1 MKGRF
6 IIIFCLI
13 SLFYASLCEMTEEKR
28 NYLLNRYTKKIDPL
42 KSKIFAPL
50 NAVYN
55 REDFTY
61 DPDEIKALIE
71 SNGFPESY
79 NFIEDKNPPVNIKDQ
94 KSCGACWAFATTT
107 ALSYRYY
114 LKGVNVDLSPQSLL
128 SCYVQDCDEGGYIL
142 DANIYSSK
150 NGVNTESC
158 IPYSSSKGEVVDE
171 CPTKCKN
178 SEEFIKYYAKNTYA
192 TDLDYDKDTYY
203 DVVTLL
209 IDQLVNFGPI
219 AAGIIVYRDFYSLIG
234 NSQCKNQI
242 YKYDGT
248 SASVGGHAVVIVGYG
263 YENNKYY
270 WLTQNSWGTNFCDN
284 GFAKIEFGEL
294 EIENVAFS
302 EPYIESE
309 STSEGDISA
318 KMTLQDD
325 CRITYSTE
333 TNNYENFELNFDN
346 DKSKE
351 NNNLYYQCGKDP
363 KVKENS
369 GICSFN
375 YECLNAEKGYF
386 TYKNSSMLRSNNKL
400 TLDFSSF
407 NQNQFYYYG
416 ADYIDVI
423 YVETVPFYVSQSGSG
438 ITLLFSSFSG
448 KDTNLV
454 SKIYPNK
461 DISTPFS
468 NCKLTDIELDTDY
481 YLLYCKLTQDDIDN
495 IPQNNDLPIAYDIL
509 CGRKEK
515 TTAYVLKLDT
525 TKYPI
530 YRIKEFI
537 LPFSDSVDGS
547 DKITLIAEIEGSVSG
562 LNGINEN
569 NYFVANAN
577 IYNNNKLTFVELEC
591 EIENPSSKKED
602 FEIYCFPY
610 LEKRTKYDSIYLL
623 PYYTPVES
631 ATPFEVIID
640 NSIKGTDDGE
650 IYGYIAGSGSKFI
663 NYALSSLLLILFVLF

>member
-1 MKGRF
+1 
-6 IIIFCLI
+6 
-13 SLFYASLCEMTEEKR
+13 
-28 NYLLNRYTKKIDPL
+28 
-42 KSKIFAPL
+42 
-50 NAVYN
+50 
-55 REDFTY
+55 
-61 DPDEIKALIE
+61 
-71 SNGFPESY
+71 
-79 NFIEDKNPPVNIKDQ
+79 
-94 KSCGACWAFATTT
+94 
-107 ALSYRYY
+107 
-114 LKGVNVDLSPQSLL
+114 
-128 SCYVQDCDEGGYIL
+128 
-142 DANIYSSK
+142 
-150 NGVNTESC
+150 
-158 IPYSSSKGEVVDE
+158 
-171 CPTKCKN
+171 
-178 SEEFIKYYAKNTYA
+178 
-192 TDLDYDKDTYY
+192 
-203 DVVTLL
+203 
-209 IDQLVNFGPI
+209 
-219 AAGIIVYRDFYSLIG
+219 
-234 NSQCKNQI
+234 
-242 YKYDGT
+242 
-248 SASVGGHAVVIVGYG
+248 
-263 YENNKYY
+263 
-270 WLTQNSWGTNFCDN
+270 
-284 GFAKIEFGEL
+284 
-294 EIENVAFS
+294 
-302 EPYIESE
+302 
-309 STSEGDISA
+309 
-318 KMTLQDD
+318 MTLQDD

-351 NNNLYYQCGKDP
+351 NNNLYYHCGKDP

-468 NCKLTDIELDTDY
+468 NCKLTNIELDTDY
-481 YLLYCKLTQDDIDN
+481 YLLHCKLTQNDINN

>member
-1 MKGRF
+1 
-6 IIIFCLI
+6 
-13 SLFYASLCEMTEEKR
+13 MTEEKR

-42 KSKIFAPL
+42 KSKIFAPV

-107 ALSYRYY
+107 
-114 LKGVNVDLSPQSLL
+114 
-128 SCYVQDCDEGGYIL
+128 GYIL

-158 IPYSSSKGEVVDE
+158 IPYSSSKGKVVDE

-219 AAGIIVYRDFYSLIG
+219 TAGIIVYRDFYSLIG
-234 NSQCKNQI
+234 NNQCKNQI

-333 TNNYENFELNFDN
+333 SNNYENFELNFDN

-351 NNNLYYQCGKDP
+351 NNNLYYHCGKDP

-481 YLLYCKLTQDDIDN
+481 YLLNCKLTQDDIDN

-569 NYFVANAN
+569 NYFIANAN